1 MNNNQDQWEDARK
14 FKPERFLN
22 EEGMFCKNENLL
34 AFSIGKALCQFFV
47 VALNDE
53 F

>member
-1 MNNNQDQWEDARK
+1 MSNNKDQWDDAQE

-34 AFSIGKALCQFFV
+34 AFSTGIVEKIV
-47 VALNDE
+47 
-53 F
+53 